1 MSFEVTL
8 TYSDE
13 AGRERTV
20 PVTSQYFTIGRNPE
34 NNLSIPLSNLSRQHA
49 MLERF
54 ENFVQITDC
63 GSQNG
68 TTVNGVPV
76 MGAVELHPGDIINLG
91 GACSLVV
98 GVRAAVTR
106 SVSSPASQQ
115 LASVAQPAASYQ
127 NAPTLN
133 APPDAL
139 PLSASSGPAW
149 RPGLPLVAAV
159 AGVIFVLL
167 MAMIVVMMLP
177 SNGGKKGPGPK
188 RTPVEVN
195 ENITL
200 IPDSTPLPTQENT
213 TTTISPNE
221 PNIGL
226 NPTPGG
232 QTVAGNVGLD
242 KIESAAVQVIGRIT
256 TDSKSYSFQDKA
268 LRDIAQKIES
278 YRASS
283 ATVASALVSL
293 RRGGP
298 ALAASARHE
307 GISQPYL
314 IFYAGLAQSD
324 GGRSGRDPLATA
336 QSMLPDLISL
346 RALFGDDADS
356 SLLVIAAYPEGPGSK
371 KSHPLI
377 ARLPRVTDKPS
388 QRNVWYL
395 YERHAISDGAYDLV
409 IRFLALGIIAQNPK
423 QYGVQAEPLA
433 F

>member
-1 MSFEVTL
+1 V
-8 TYSDE
+8 
-13 AGRERTV
+13 
-20 PVTSQYFTIGRNPE
+20 
-34 NNLSIPLSNLSRQHA
+34 
-49 MLERF
+49 
-54 ENFVQITDC
+54 
-63 GSQNG
+63 
-68 TTVNGVPV
+68 
-76 MGAVELHPGDIINLG
+76 AVI
-91 GACSLVV
+91 
-98 GVRAAVTR
+98 
-106 SVSSPASQQ
+106 
-115 LASVAQPAASYQ
+115 
-127 NAPTLN
+127 
-133 APPDAL
+133 
-139 PLSASSGPAW
+139 
-149 RPGLPLVAAV
+149 

-177 SNGGKKGPGPK
+177 SGGGKKGPGPK
-188 RTPVEVN
+188 RTPVAEVN
-195 ENITL
+195 ENIAL

-213 TTTISPNE
+213 TTTISSSE
-221 PNIGL
+221 PNIGP

-232 QTVAGNVGLD
+232 QPIASNVSLD
-242 KIESAAVQVIGRIT
+242 KIEGAAVQVMGRIT
-256 TDSKSYSFQDKA
+256 TDSKNYTFQEKA

-283 ATVASALVSL
+283 ATVASALASL

-314 IFYAGLAQSD
+314 ILYAGLAQSD

-395 YERHAISDGAYDLV
+395 YERHAISDSAYDLV